1 MVDLAGRMT
10 VMMIHVTSLRSGGAS
25 QSRSASVG
33 ACVPMYATRQVL
45 AVSVWRVGVVVVGE
59 IEIEGWGKQAK

>member
-1 MVDLAGRMT
+1 
-10 VMMIHVTSLRSGGAS
+10 
-25 QSRSASVG
+25 
-33 ACVPMYATRQVL
+33 MYATRQVL